1 MKKNPFPYSHDNK
14 RYYTWNHY
22 LKMTFGSKVFK
33 VPLDAGFSC
42 PHRVN
47 GLGGC
52 TFCSSAGSG
61 DYAGDRTKDLL
72 RQYEDGFSMMS
83 RKWPGAKGIAYFQ
96 AYTNTYAPLQTLKSI
111 YDPFFDD
118 HPCIAVAIAT
128 RADCLDD
135 EIIAYL
141 IIKSKIKPLF
151 LEIGV
156 QTIHPSTARRIN
168 RRENIDDIEKK
179 LEVLREA
186 GFNIV
191 LHIINGLP
199 DETEDMMIDTIRWV
213 AKMKP
218 FAVKIHM
225 LHIIK
230 DTVMARQFAKEPF
243 PILSKEDY
251 VDITVRQLELLPAD
265 VIIQRLTGDA
275 VAEDL
280 IEPMWTV
287 KKVSVLNDIDKRMVS
302 RDTWQG
308 KRYESKE
315 HQ

>member
-42 PHRVN
+42 PHRIN

-52 TFCSSAGSG
+52 TFCSPAGSG
-61 DYAGDRTKDLL
+61 DYAGDRTDDLL
-72 RQYEDGFSMMS
+72 KQYENGFAMMA
-83 RKWPGAKGIAYFQ
+83 RKWPMAKGIAYFQ
-96 AYTNTYAPLQTLKSI
+96 AYTNTYAPLAALKSI

-135 EIIAYL
+135 QIIEYL
-141 IIKSKIKPLF
+141 KSKSLLKPLF

-156 QTIHPSTARRIN
+156 QTIHPSTAMRIN
-168 RRENIDDIEKK
+168 RRENIEDIEKK
-179 LEVLREA
+179 LAVLRKS
-186 GFNIV
+186 GFNVV

-199 DETEDMMIDTIRWV
+199 YETEDMMLDTIRWV

-218 FAVKIHM
+218 FAIKIHM

-230 DTVMARQFAKEPF
+230 DTVMSRQYAKEPF
-243 PILSKEDY
+243 PILSKQEY
-251 VDITVRQLELLPAD
+251 VDITVRQLELLPQD
-265 VIIQRLTGDA
+265 VVIQRLTGDA
-275 VAEDL
+275 VADDL
-280 IEPMWTV
+280 IGPMWTV
-287 KKVSVLNDIDKRMVS
+287 RKVSVLNDIDKQMAE

-308 KRYESKE
+308 KRYDSEE
-315 HQ
+315 YQ